1 MMSRIYTSEYERVI
15 VLTSTKQTI
24 ISRTAATA
32 ASSHFKALVFMFT

>member
-15 VLTSTKQTI
+15 VVTSTKQTI
-24 ISRTAATA
+24 ISRTAAA